1 MRRRLLL
8 SLVVLLFAASAAK
21 GVHASTDCERWFI
34 AYKSSLAQT
43 KAAKQLRIAKHRVRG
58 YVHRKLATY
67 RKPKPTGKPRVLAAH
82 ARRPKM
88 SREEMLR
95 HFNLACGEFPDNL
108 PAQVLQAE
116 KVAPDFLSGR
126 PLLSDV
132 AQEDVPNEGLLPPS
146 SPGNSGWSNPFN
158 GGVPPFLGG
167 GGGGGGGNP
176 GGSGP
181 GGPGNPGGPGS
192 PGNPPGGDNPP
203 PVIPPVPEPSSVVL
217 LLTGIAGAAGIVR
230 RRLRQ
235 S

>member
-1 MRRRLLL
+1 MRRLLL
-8 SLVVLLFAASAAK
+8 SLVILLFAASAAK

-67 RKPKPTGKPRVLAAH
+67 RKPRPTGKPRVLAAH

-95 HFNLACGEFPDNL
+95 HFNLACGELPDSL
-108 PAQVLQAE
+108 PAQVLLAE
-116 KVAPDFLSGR
+116 EVAPDFLSSR
-126 PLLSDV
+126 PLHSDV
-132 AQEDVPNEGLLPPS
+132 AQADVPNEGLLLPS
-146 SPGNSGWSNPFN
+146 SPGNTGFSNPFN
-158 GGVPPFLGG
+158 GGVPPVFGGG

-176 GGSGP
+176 GG
-181 GGPGNPGGPGS
+181 PGS
-192 PGNPPGGDNPP
+192 PGNPGNPGNPGDPPGGDNPP

-230 RRLRQ
+230 SRIRRR
-235 S
+235 

>member
-1 MRRRLLL
+1 MRRLLL
-8 SLVVLLFAASAAK
+8 SLVILLFAASAAK

-43 KAAKQLRIAKHRVRG
+43 KAAKQLRVVKHRVRG

-95 HFNLACGEFPDNL
+95 HFNIACGELPDSL
-108 PAQVLQAE
+108 PAQVLQAQE
-116 KVAPDFLSGR
+116 VAPDFLSGR
-126 PLLSDV
+126 PLHSDV
-132 AQEDVPNEGLLPPS
+132 APVDVPNEGLLPPS
-146 SPGNSGWSNPFN
+146 SPTNSGWSNPFN
-158 GGVPPFLGG
+158 GGVPPVF
-167 GGGGGGGNP
+167 GGGGGNP

-181 GGPGNPGGPGS
+181 GGPGSPGL
-192 PGNPPGGDNPP
+192 PGNPGLPGGDNPP
-203 PVIPPVPEPSSVVL
+203 PVIPPVPEPSSIVL
-217 LLTGIAGAAGIVR
+217 LLTGIAGAAGVVR
-230 RRLRQ
+230 SRIRR